1 MPGFFRARKIQ
12 RSKQE
17 QHTSQ
22 NQNEK
27 ICQQSTF
34 LTFII
39 IYSSLSLSLFCF
51 VLFLGQGSIRSF
63 FASFW
68 CVVSPPLFGETRNI
82 IPPKETHP
90 SVFSPAYTL
99 QVRDFLPRKRL
110 FLSLSLARSVVY
122 PFLVFSGRYIY
133 SHILLLL
140 SLCGRSKR
148 ARTSKK
154 IISSGETIRFF
165 RYSFLRAFLFFRETL
180 LQLETS
186 DAI

>member
-39 IYSSLSLSLFCF
+39 YSSLSLSLAF
-51 VLFLGQGSIRSF
+51 VLFLGSIRSF

-68 CVVSPPLFGETRNI
+68 CVVSLPLFFETRNI
-82 IPPKETHP
+82 IPPKETHQ
-90 SVFSPAYTL
+90 VFSPAYTL

-122 PFLVFSGRYIY
+122 PFLVFSGRLYI
-133 SHILLLL
+133 L
-140 SLCGRSKR
+140 SRS
-148 ARTSKK
+148 
-154 IISSGETIRFF
+154 SSSLVVGDP
-165 RYSFLRAFLFFRETL
+165 RERVY
-180 LQLETS
+180 E
-186 DAI
+186 

>member
-39 IYSSLSLSLFCF
+39 YSSLSLSLAF
-51 VLFLGQGSIRSF
+51 VLFLGSIRSF

-68 CVVSPPLFGETRNI
+68 CVVSLPLFGETRNI
-82 IPPKETHP
+82 IPPKETHRQCFP
-90 SVFSPAYTL
+90 LHTRFKSETSYQENAYFSLSHSCGALFILFSFLAEDIYTL
-99 QVRDFLPRKRL
+99 TF
-110 FLSLSLARSVVY
+110 F
-122 PFLVFSGRYIY
+122 FFSR
-133 SHILLLL
+133 
-140 SLCGRSKR
+140 C
-148 ARTSKK
+148 
-154 IISSGETIRFF
+154 
-165 RYSFLRAFLFFRETL
+165 
-180 LQLETS
+180 LEIQES
-186 DAI
+186 AYE

>member
-39 IYSSLSLSLFCF
+39 IYASLSLSLAF
-51 VLFLGQGSIRSF
+51 VLFLGSIRSF

-68 CVVSPPLFGETRNI
+68 CVVSPLPLFGETRNI

-122 PFLVFSGRYIY
+122 PFLVFSGRLYI
-133 SHILLLL
+133 L
-140 SLCGRSKR
+140 SRS
-148 ARTSKK
+148 
-154 IISSGETIRFF
+154 SS
-165 RYSFLRAFLFFRETL
+165 SLVV
-180 LQLETS
+180 
-186 DAI
+186 

>member
-39 IYSSLSLSLFCF
+39 YSSLSLSLAF
-51 VLFLGQGSIRSF
+51 VLFLGSIRSF
-63 FASFW
+63 FASFC
-68 CVVSPPLFGETRNI
+68 CVVSLPLFGETRNI

-110 FLSLSLARSVVY
+110 FLSLSLVRSVVY
-122 PFLVFSGRYIY
+122 PFLVFSGRNIY

-140 SLCGRSKR
+140 SLFGDPRERVRVRK
-148 ARTSKK
+148 
-154 IISSGETIRFF
+154 SSHRGDDPFF
-165 RYSFLRAFLFFRETL
+165 
-180 LQLETS
+180 
-186 DAI
+186 

>member
-39 IYSSLSLSLFCF
+39 YSSLSLSLSCF

-68 CVVSPPLFGETRNI
+68 CVVSFSLCLGRQGILVPQKKPIRQSFPLHTRFKSETSYQENAY
-82 IPPKETHP
+82 
-90 SVFSPAYTL
+90 FSLSHLRGALCILFSFLAEDIYTL
-99 QVRDFLPRKRL
+99 IF
-110 FLSLSLARSVVY
+110 F
-122 PFLVFSGRYIY
+122 FFSR
-133 SHILLLL
+133 
-140 SLCGRSKR
+140 C
-148 ARTSKK
+148 
-154 IISSGETIRFF
+154 
-165 RYSFLRAFLFFRETL
+165 
-180 LQLETS
+180 LEIQES
-186 DAI
+186 ACE